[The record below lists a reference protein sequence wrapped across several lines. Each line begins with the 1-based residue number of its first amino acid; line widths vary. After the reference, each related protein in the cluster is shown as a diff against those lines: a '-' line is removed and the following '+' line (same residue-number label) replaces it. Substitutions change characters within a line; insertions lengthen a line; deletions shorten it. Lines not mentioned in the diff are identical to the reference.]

1 MKKRKRQKDTKKV
14 LEERRAAEAATAKA
28 PSNLIVPVAVKEKKR
43 DPKLLDGENVSTEK
57 AQKPRAK
64 KRKLQD
70 STLDATTS
78 YKKAQRNSSDI
89 SGVLDDEVES
99 IKKKKRKSTKLEKN
113 VDKRP
118 SDSGERR
125 QAIEQETGKPRK
137 KPRIS
142 S

>member
-1 MKKRKRQKDTKKV
+1 MKKRKRQKDKKA

-28 PSNLIVPVAVKEKKR
+28 PSDSIVPVAVKEKKR
-43 DPKLLDGENVSTEK
+43 GSKLLDGENISTEK

-78 YKKAQRNSSDI
+78 YKKAQRKSSDI
-89 SGVLDDEVES
+89 SGVLGDEVES

-118 SDSGERR
+118 SNSGERR
-125 QAIEQETGKPRK
+125 QAIEQETGPRK
-137 KPRIS
+137 RPHIS
-142 S
+142 